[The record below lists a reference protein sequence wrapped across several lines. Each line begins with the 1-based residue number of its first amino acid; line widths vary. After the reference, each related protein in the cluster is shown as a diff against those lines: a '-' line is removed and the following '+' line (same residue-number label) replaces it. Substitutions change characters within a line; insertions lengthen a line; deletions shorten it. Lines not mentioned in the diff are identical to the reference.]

1 MTATT
6 ETFVKV
12 AIRIGHGNRIHRGF
26 ATRTTTD
33 AGKPWQTVRYSQLQF
48 SCGCPGSQNGAAA
61 NNATIV
67 STSGWDSCNCG
78 R

>member
-1 MTATT
+1 MGTIT
-6 ETFVKV
+6 ETYVKV

-26 ATRTTTD
+26 ATRITT
-33 AGKPWQTVRYSQLQF
+33 AFGKPWQSIRYSQLTLAC
-48 SCGCPGSQNGAAA
+48 SCPGSQNGAAA

-67 STSGWDSCNCG
+67 STSGWDRCNCG